1 MPSNDE
7 VTRFTMRL
15 PDELY
20 AEIKRIA
27 DMNKRSVAKQIE
39 FMIEQSLQSE
49 QSKDISSQNH

>member
-1 MPSNDE
+1 MPSNDK
-7 VTRFTMRL
+7 VICFTMRL
-15 PDELY
+15 PSELH

-49 QSKDISSQNH
+49 HPKDISSQNH